1 MAREILKRRYLFVL
15 IATVIVFSLGVTLG
29 ILVNE
34 TKSRIM
40 EKEIATQNM
49 DDLSLQLQLTY
60 LNFLDLNSSEG
71 CKVMNAALE
80 QSWKN
85 LATSYGNLIK
95 YKDSFEAT
103 DEDIRYFERNDLL
116 NNIRYWL
123 LLKEAKTYCELQD
136 SVAVLFFFSE
146 TNCDECDS
154 QSQLLEHY
162 KRVFNERF
170 LLFHINMDIGEPMA
184 QILLNQYDINSYPSI
199 VIGVDKFSGLTGKDA
214 LKEEICK
221 RFKYK
226 QPECEK

>member
-1 MAREILKRRYLFVL
+1 MVREILKRRYVFVL
-15 IATVIVFSLGVTLG
+15 IATIIVFSLGVTLG

-34 TKSRIM
+34 TKSKVM

-60 LNFLDLNSSEG
+60 LNFLEVNSTEG

-85 LATSYGNLIK
+85 LDTSYRNLVK
-95 YKDSFEAT
+95 YKDSFEAGD
-103 DEDIRYFERNDLL
+103 DEIEYFERNDLL

-123 LLKEAKTYCELQD
+123 LLKKAKEYCELQD
-136 SVAVLFFFSE
+136 SVSVLFFFSE
-146 TNCDECDS
+146 TDCVECGS

-162 KRVFNERF
+162 KRVFDDRF
-170 LLFHINMDIGEPMA
+170 LLFHINMDISEPMT
-184 QILLNQYDINSYPSI
+184 QILLNQYDIDNYPTI
-199 VIGVDKFSGLTGKDA
+199 VIGGDKISGMTGKDE

-221 RFKYK
+221 RFRQA
-226 QPECEK
+226 QPECEG